1 MYVKLNVP
9 YAEKNEAKRHGARW
23 SRLHRTWYA
32 YIGPMSN
39 VCLGDVERWC
49 EPDAVREQEAEYA
62 AIIKDLC
69 STISEWSYATSC
81 IDFQA
86 MAPEGVRLRRPCI
99 SAHARVL
106 ANLLLTDEGVE
117 QVKAFHD
124 RWFFYVGNSDVAYML
139 DEIHADVDDLAKRMR
154 ALDHVLIFV

>member
-9 YAEKNEAKRHGARW
+9 YAEKTEAKRHGARW

-32 YIGPMSN
+32 YIGPMSD
-39 VCLGDVERWC
+39 VRLSDVERWC
-49 EPDAVREQEAEYA
+49 EPDAVREQEAEYT

-69 STISEWSYATSC
+69 STISEWSYATPC

-86 MAPEGVRLRRPCI
+86 LAPKGVCLRRPCI
-99 SAHARVL
+99 SAHARVF
-106 ANLLLTDEGVE
+106 ANLLLTDDGVE
-117 QVKAFHD
+117 QVKGFHD
-124 RWFFYVGNSDVAYML
+124 RWFFYVGDSDVAYML

-154 ALDHVLIFV
+154 ALDQVLVFV